1 MIASFAE
8 KGQSLGQWRRILVQ
22 SWQLL
27 LRANSFQ
34 HLLYPDMKNAE
45 VTPEQVGR

>member
-8 KGQSLGQWRRILVQ
+8 KGQSLGQWRILVQ

-34 HLLYPDMKNAE
+34 HLLHPDMKDAE